1 MRRITAAAI
10 GVILAAGAATC
21 GQKGPL
27 TPKPPPTATAVESA
41 GHTFQRHVVRP

>member
-27 TPKPPPTATAVESA
+27 TPKPPPTATAAESFSQPSH
-41 GHTFQRHVVRP
+41 GHVVRP